1 MKDVSTLFL
10 FSVAVAFLV
19 TCFLTII
26 GLSLKRK
33 KGGCLR
39 EGRPQTAPHAAAE
52 PPLRGLPLRRKPM
65 RNLTPATG
73 RSSAFWINARSRRN
87 TPR

>member
-1 MKDVSTLFL
+1 MQDISTLFL
-10 FSVAVAFLV
+10 FSVAAAFLAA
-19 TCFLTII
+19 CFLTII
-26 GLSLKRK
+26 GFSLKKK
-33 KGGCLR
+33 KGRSLR
-39 EGRPQTAPHAAAE
+39 ESRPQTAPDAAAE